1 MEREAELKKW
11 LSEQGRCAVAYSGG
25 TDSTYL
31 LKIAVDTLG
40 ADNVL
45 PIRVRAQFHSR
56 RENFDAKDFAKRIG
70 VEVLEVPMDIDA
82 VPGLRDNNEDRCQL
96 CKRALY
102 SLLIQTA
109 QENGFDRLLDGS
121 NTEDNEPSHPGAAV
135 RQELSVC
142 SPLAQ
147 FGFTKND
154 IRFLSARL
162 GLPSAYKPTPACL
175 ASRIPF
181 GTALRDTDLRRID
194 EAESALSALG
204 LQQVRVRLHGNMARI
219 EVPTQDIVSVAQKA
233 SQVAN
238 MMKACGFQYVTLD
251 LNGYRSGSL
260 NTKSRQ

>member
-1 MEREAELKKW
+1 MEREAELKNW
-11 LSEQGRCAVAYSGG
+11 LSGQGRVAVAYSGG

-40 ADNVL
+40 AGNVL

-56 RENFDAKDFAKRIG
+56 RENYDAKDFAKRIG
-70 VEVLEVPMDIDA
+70 VEVLEVPMDIDT
-82 VPGLRDNNEDRCQL
+82 VPGLRDNNEDRCLL
-96 CKRALY
+96 CKKALY
-102 SLLIQTA
+102 ELLLKTA
-109 QENGFDRLLDGS
+109 RDKGFEKLLDGS
-121 NTEDNEPSHPGAAV
+121 NAEDNEPTHPGAAV

-142 SPLAQ
+142 SPLAE
-147 FGFTKND
+147 FGFRKND

-162 GLPSAYKPTPACL
+162 GLPSAYKPAPACL

-181 GTALRDTDLRRID
+181 GTALNDKDLRRID

-204 LQQVRVRLHGNMARI
+204 LQQVRVRLHGDVARI
-219 EVPTQDIVSVAQKA
+219 EVPTQDIVTVAQRA
-233 SQVAN
+233 SQVSS
-238 MMKACGFQYVTLD
+238 MMKTCGFRFVTLD